1 MSQPNFES
9 DSPGGVLVPKPKSS
23 VYTVLLIL
31 ALLALLIA
39 CLFLY
44 LEIGEYGGLGATKG
58 ASASA
63 DTLLTTG
70 RALFMRA

>member
-31 ALLALLIA
+31 ALLALLTA

-58 ASASA
+58 ASVSA

-70 RALFMRA
+70 RALFMRV